1 MKTQLA
7 KWGNSLA
14 VRIPKPIA
22 DAAKFSPGE
31 SLDLDVE
38 ETGAVTLRKPKHK
51 PTLKDLVS
59 EITPENRHSETDWG
73 RPAGN
78 EIW

>member
-22 DAAKFSPGE
+22 DAAQLNPGDKLE
-31 SLDLDVE
+31 LDVE
-38 ETGAVTLRKPKHK
+38 APGAVTLRKPKQK
-51 PTLKDLVS
+51 PSLRELVR
-59 EITPENRHSETDWG
+59 EITSENCHSETDWG
-73 RPAGN
+73 RPGGN